1 MRLYRIAAQRFAD
14 SADQMLDG
22 TGARRWGG
30 PWNSPGRAAVYC
42 MPSMALAAMEVLV
55 HAFAQPVLQRYRWLA
70 LDVPDARV
78 EHLEADPFEPAAL
91 TRAIGDRLLG
101 PDGVLAFTVPTATAP
116 VDRLAVLNPDH
127 PDWSS
132 AVRAADPE
140 PFDFDPRIELALR
153 RHVRAPGGA

>member
-1 MRLYRIAAQRFAD
+1 LGGTEDVLWHPEAIADAEHALAWYRERREIAAHGFAI
-14 SADQMLDG
+14 
-22 TGARRWGG
+22 
-30 PWNSPGRAAVYC
+30 
-42 MPSMALAAMEVLV
+42 ALEWA
-55 HAFAQPVLQRYRWLA
+55 LQAICDAPHRWLA

-91 TRAIGDRLLG
+91 TRAVGDRLLG
-101 PDGVLAFTVPTATAP
+101 SDGVLAFTVPTATAS
-116 VDRLAVLNPDH
+116 VDRLAVLNPEH